1 MTDRITAFSCVRL
14 DRTGGALALIINGE
28 RHLPLLFA
36 FSWAHSLYGSPLD
49 PLNDPHY
56 PQVHRVYEAGVR
68 LFAPCTPEIG
78 YAADGNFDYGVF
90 DTFMNRLLQEIPD
103 GWVLPRIRIP
113 TPPLPA
119 SEKIKVS
126 RRPGDTSDVHVHQVF
141 DQVSLFSASYREY
154 APGAYCRILE
164 HIAKQPYARRM
175 IGSTVLGAGFECN
188 WMNPLGDFGANMDIC
203 PAVTQAFSRWLWAK
217 YGTEAVLCAA
227 WRREDVNMAEP
238 PLPGLEDRSQFDLGG
253 FFDPSRSRWVTDFYD
268 FYNDQPTHVEM
279 EIFGAIHAM
288 KLPLFNGLFHLAIL
302 NTGWP
307 GPNVTNGVFKPVLE
321 QPALGFVVNCL
332 TYCDRKAGGVSAYM
346 HFAWKSLDLHGKLAI
361 GEADIRPPTHKDP
374 WTEASIADTIQS
386 MRREFAATVLCQR
399 QGVWN
404 FEMGPCGWFDVPE
417 LLAEYTR
424 QMQVGQ
430 AALNLQHTNV
440 AETLVVTDMR
450 SWKYFTTASRHL
462 ARKEIWTGENQNLL
476 QDMTQSN
483 LEMLMRLGAPHD
495 AIVAEDFTHP
505 GLGRIWRQDGDP
517 QADALR
523 APDCRAAACGVP
535 HPALG
540 SYKLLIF
547 PFSFLCEPAMRE
559 EIHRRVEAGATAL
572 FLYAAGIVDGETA
585 SLDNMERLMG
595 MKVRVDDPGVLAA
608 ELEDGSRDAR
618 HPELSGGKRAFPRAG
633 MENAIGNPNTHHFRY
648 VIDDPQATPLAR
660 YADGEVAAAMIPWG
674 RGRIILSAVPAAS
687 PALYKL
693 AAKLAGVHLYSDTD
707 DALYASGEFLTIHT
721 REAGLKRLRLPSKV
735 ARITELFTGEVIAQN
750 VSELTVSL
758 PAKATAVYRLEKAEE

>member
-1 MTDRITAFSCVRL
+1 MKTTKPFPTVRL
-14 DRTGGALALIINGE
+14 ERRSGALAITINGQ

-36 FSWAHSLYGSPLD
+36 FSWAHSLYGSPFD

-90 DTFMNRLLQEIPD
+90 DTFMNRLLQEIPE

-113 TPPLPA
+113 TPPMPA
-119 SEKIKVS
+119 SEQIQVS
-126 RRPGDTSDVHVHQVF
+126 RRPGDASDAHACQVF
-141 DQVSLFSASYREY
+141 DNVSLFSETYRQY

-164 HIAKQPYARRM
+164 HIAAQPYAARM

-188 WMNPLGDFGANMDIC
+188 WMNPMGDFGANMDIC
-203 PAVTQAFSRWLWAK
+203 PAVIQAFSRWLSDK
-217 YGTEAVLCAA
+217 YGSDAALRAA
-227 WRREDVNMAEP
+227 WRRDEVSLEAP
-238 PLPGLEDRSQFDLGG
+238 PLPGLEDRSHFDIGG
-253 FFDPSRSRWVTDFYD
+253 FFDPSRSRWVTDFHD
-268 FYNDQPTHVEM
+268 FYNDQPTRVEM
-279 EIFGAIHAM
+279 EIFDAIHEM
-288 KLPLFNGLFHLAIL
+288 KLPLLHGLFHLAIL

-346 HFAWKSLDLHGKLAI
+346 HFAWKSLDLHDKLAI
-361 GEADIRPPTHKDP
+361 GEADIRPLTHQDP
-374 WTEASIADTIQS
+374 WTEASIEDTIQS

-424 QMQVGQ
+424 QMKVGQ
-430 AALNLQHTNV
+430 DALNLPHTNV

-450 SWKYFTTASRHL
+450 SWKYFSTADRHL
-462 ARKEIWTGENQNLL
+462 ALKEIWTGENQNLL

-495 AIVAEDFTHP
+495 AIVAEDFGHP
-505 GLGRIWRQDGDP
+505 DLG
-517 QADALR
+517 A
-523 APDCRAAACGVP
+523 
-535 HPALG
+535 
-540 SYKLLIF
+540 YKLLIF
-547 PFSFLCEPAMRE
+547 PFSFLCEPATRA

-585 SLDNMERLMG
+585 SLESMERLLG
-595 MKVRVDDPGVLAA
+595 MQARVDGPGVLAA
-608 ELEDGSRDAR
+608 KLTWDGHLARPDPARGGDGQDAR
-618 HPELSGGKRAFPRAG
+618 STTGDSQTL
-633 MENAIGNPNTHHFRY
+633 GNPNTHHFRY
-648 VIDDPQATPLAR
+648 VIDDPRATPLAR
-660 YADGEVAAAMIPWG
+660 YADGAVAAAMIPRG
-674 RGRIILSAVPAAS
+674 KGRIILSAVPASS

-693 AAKLAGVHLYSDTD
+693 AARIAGVHLYSDTD
-707 DALYASGEFLTIHT
+707 DALYASGEFLVIHT
-721 REAGLKRLRLPSKV
+721 RTAGAKRLRFPRVVPQIRELFSGEVV
-735 ARITELFTGEVIAQN
+735 ARN
-750 VSELTVSL
+750 VSEVTVTL
-758 PAKATAVYRLEKAEE
+758 PAKTTAVYRLGGDVS